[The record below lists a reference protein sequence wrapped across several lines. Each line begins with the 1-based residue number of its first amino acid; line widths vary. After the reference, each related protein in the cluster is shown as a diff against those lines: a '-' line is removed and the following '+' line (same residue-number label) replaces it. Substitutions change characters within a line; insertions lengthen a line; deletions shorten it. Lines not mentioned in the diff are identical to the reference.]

1 VAYISG
7 ALFFGNAAAVRT
19 ALHLERDCHTL
30 ILSMRGV
37 PMIDV
42 MGGEVL
48 RQLIHEFQSR
58 NGQVL
63 IAGLQPTVRAMLERL
78 HIITLVGEGNIFWDA
93 AAAIQHVHDRIAVS
107 GCQGC
112 SNCPVVNAVDTKTPP
127 PAE

>member
-1 VAYISG
+1 M
-7 ALFFGNAAAVRT
+7 RT
-19 ALHLERDCHTL
+19 ALHQERDCHTL

-48 RQLIHEFQSR
+48 RQLIHEFHSR
-58 NGQVL
+58 NGQVV
-63 IAGLQPTVRAMLERL
+63 IAGLQPAVRAMLERL
-78 HIITLVGEGNIFWDA
+78 HIVALIGEQHIFWDA
-93 AAAIQHVHDRIAVS
+93 AAAIHYIHDRIAVS

-112 SNCPVVNAVDTKTPP
+112 TDCPVVSAGDTKTHL